1 MLLYFHNLIGGVIMT
16 TGEYLKQIDEVNEK
30 GKFKAD

>member
-1 MLLYFHNLIGGVIMT
+1 MT

-30 GKFKAD
+30 GNFKAEWSSLSQHKVPE